1 MSLLLLLLG
10 CSAELERLP
19 VTLHAEQ
26 VTEGYILGALL
37 GEGSSLFIAD
47 RDGYILWRHDG
58 TPGILTPVVA
68 PARDGEH
75 LLYNEFAEDRTVD
88 IGAVNRLGIDGGL
101 TESIR
106 TESAHHTFTELPDG
120 TVAYL
125 AVDVRETEEYGGVVG
140 DRLLEVHPDGTVTQ
154 VFSVWEHFEIVEH
167 LNWNSNHY
175 PQGHDWT
182 HGNALYY
189 NHEAQTYL
197 ISFRNISAV
206 IEVDRATGKVVRQF
220 GGEDRRYT
228 VGGDGFLYQH
238 GVHWTEDGTLLMTTS
253 GAGGDADGLE
263 TWAVE
268 YAVDSE
274 RRQLTEVWSYG
285 RGEGLHARA
294 LGEAHRLPGGNTL
307 VNWGT
312 EGLLRE
318 IAPNG
323 DVLWE
328 MEGSTDEEFFGRT
341 WFLKDIS
348 AFLD

>member
-1 MSLLLLLLG
+1 MISLLLLTG
-10 CSAELERLP
+10 CAAELDRLP

-26 VTEGYILGALL
+26 VAEGYILGALL

-58 TPGILTPVVA
+58 PAGVLTPVVA
-68 PARDGEH
+68 PALDGQH
-75 LLYNEFAEDRTVD
+75 LLYNEFAEDRTID

-101 TESIR
+101 AESIR

-140 DRLLEVHPDGTVTQ
+140 DRLIEVHPDGSVTQ
-154 VFSVWEHFEIVEH
+154 VFTVWEHFEITEH
-167 LNWNSNHY
+167 ANWSSNHY

-189 NHEAQTYL
+189 NAKTQSYL
-197 ISFRNISAV
+197 ISFRNISTV
-206 IEVDRATGKVVRQF
+206 IEIDRASGEVLREF
-220 GGEDRRYT
+220 GGEDQRYD
-228 VGGDGFLYQH
+228 VEGSGFLYQH
-238 GVHWTEDGTLLMTTS
+238 GVHWTDAGTLLMTSS
-253 GAGGDADGLE
+253 GTGNDGLE

-268 YAVDSE
+268 YAVDPDS
-274 RRQLTEVWSYG
+274 RQLSEIWSYG
-285 RGEGLHARA
+285 RGEELHARA

-318 IAPNG
+318 IAPDG
-323 DVLWE
+323 KVLWE
-328 MEGSTDEEFFGRT
+328 MQGSADEEFFGRT
-341 WFLKDIS
+341 WFLEDIS